1 MAPMDLTHRFSVPAP
16 VRKVWNAFNNV
27 ERLAPCFP
35 GATITGVDG
44 DEFAGELKIK
54 LGPAAL
60 VYNGSGRY
68 VERNKTE
75 RRVLIEANGNDR
87 RRNGTA
93 AVTVTA
99 SFTANGNYTDV
110 DVLTSLAITGKP
122 AQFGEEV
129 ITDVSHRLLDQF
141 VACISGRL
149 AEDLGAV
156 QAAPVES
163 GVAAGAARIDQA
175 DMFAGSDKPVADGGF
190 DQADT
195 EQTIELEAVPAEDA
209 TVTGPAAELS
219 APGPVA
225 AGAGPAGELNL
236 PGPVA
241 AGVAAQPET
250 ASDSSTAPG
259 ASERPRFTVPPG
271 RSTESTLDV
280 VRTVLPVLVKRY
292 GPALA
297 VFALLLFIVIKIVRR
312 KS

>member
-16 VRKVWNAFNNV
+16 VRKVWNAFNDV

-44 DEFAGELKIK
+44 DEFAGKLKIK

-68 VERNKTE
+68 LERNKTAH
-75 RRVLIEANGNDR
+75 RVLIEANGNDR

-93 AVTVTA
+93 VVTVTA
-99 SFTANGNYTDV
+99 SFTANGNHTDV

-122 AQFGEEV
+122 AQFGDEV
-129 ITDVSHRLLDQF
+129 ISDVSHRLLDQF
-141 VACISGRL
+141 VACISARL
-149 AEDLGAV
+149 GEDLGEV
-156 QAAPVES
+156 QAASADS
-163 GVAAGAARIDQA
+163 GAVAGAARIDQA
-175 DMFAGSDKPVADGGF
+175 DMFAGSDEAVVAGGF

-195 EQTIELEAVPAEDA
+195 EQTIELEAVPAEAAAATDA
-209 TVTGPAAELS
+209 MAELS

-225 AGAGPAGELNL
+225 AGAGAAGEVNP

-241 AGVAAQPET
+241 AGVAPQPET
-250 ASDSSTAPG
+250 PADSSTAPG
-259 ASERPRFTVPPG
+259 AFERRRFTAPPG
-271 RSTESTLDV
+271 RSTEGTLDV
-280 VRTVLPVLVKRY
+280 LRTVLPVLVKRY
-292 GPALA
+292 GLALA
-297 VFALLLFIVIKIVRR
+297 VFALLLLIVIKIVRR

>member
-1 MAPMDLTHRFSVPAP
+1 MARMDVTHRFSVPAP
-16 VRKVWNAFNNV
+16 VRKVWNTFNDV

-35 GATITGVDG
+35 GATITRVDG
-44 DEFAGELKIK
+44 DEFAGKLKIK

-68 VERNKTE
+68 LERNKTE
-75 RRVLIEANGNDR
+75 RRVLMEANGNDR

-122 AQFGEEV
+122 AQFGDEV
-129 ITDVSHRLLDQF
+129 ISDVSHRLLDQF
-141 VACISGRL
+141 VACISARL
-149 AEDLGAV
+149 GEDLGEVRAV
-156 QAAPVES
+156 SVES
-163 GVAAGAARIDQA
+163 SVVAAAARVDQA
-175 DMFAGSDKPVADGGF
+175 DTFARSDEAVAAGF

-195 EQTIELEAVPAEDA
+195 EQTIELEAVPAEAAAATDA
-209 TVTGPAAELS
+209 MAELS
-219 APGPVA
+219 AQGPVA
-225 AGAGPAGELNL
+225 AGAGAAGEVNR

-241 AGVAAQPET
+241 AGVAPQPET
-250 ASDSSTAPG
+250 PADSSTAPG
-259 ASERPRFTVPPG
+259 AFERPRFTAPPG
-271 RSTESTLDV
+271 RTTEGTLDV
-280 VRTVLPVLVKRY
+280 LRTVLPVLVKRY
-292 GPALA
+292 GLALA

>member
-1 MAPMDLTHRFSVPAP
+1 MDVTHRFSVPAP

-35 GATITGVDG
+35 GATITRVDG
-44 DEFAGELKIK
+44 DEFAGKLKIK

-68 VERNKTE
+68 LERNKTE

-122 AQFGEEV
+122 AQFGDEV
-129 ITDVSHRLLDQF
+129 ISDVSHRLLDQF
-141 VACISGRL
+141 VACISARL
-149 AEDLGAV
+149 GEDFGEV
-156 QAAPVES
+156 KAASVES
-163 GVAAGAARIDQA
+163 GVVAGAARIDQA
-175 DMFAGSDKPVADGGF
+175 DMFAGSDEAVAAGGF

-195 EQTIELEAVPAEDA
+195 EQTIELEAVPAEAAAATDA
-209 TVTGPAAELS
+209 MAELS

-225 AGAGPAGELNL
+225 AGAGAGEVNP

-241 AGVAAQPET
+241 AGVAPQPET
-250 ASDSSTAPG
+250 PADSSTAPG
-259 ASERPRFTVPPG
+259 AFERPRFTAPPE
-271 RSTESTLDV
+271 RSTEGTLDV
-280 VRTVLPVLVKRY
+280 LRTVLPVLVKRY
-292 GPALA
+292 GLALA

>member
-44 DEFAGELKIK
+44 DEFAGKLKIK

-129 ITDVSHRLLDQF
+129 ISDVSHRLLDQF

-149 AEDLGAV
+149 AEDLGGV
-156 QAAPVES
+156 QAASRSLASRQAPQES
-163 GVAAGAARIDQA
+163 TRPTSPDRT
-175 DMFAGSDKPVADGGF
+175 KPSRLRDS
-190 DQADT
+190 T
-195 EQTIELEAVPAEDA
+195 KQTPSR
-209 TVTGPAAELS
+209 PS
-219 APGPVA
+219 
-225 AGAGPAGELNL
+225 N
-236 PGPVA
+236 
-241 AGVAAQPET
+241 
-250 ASDSSTAPG
+250 SRRW
-259 ASERPRFTVPPG
+259 RPRM
-271 RSTESTLDV
+271 
-280 VRTVLPVLVKRY
+280 
-292 GPALA
+292 
-297 VFALLLFIVIKIVRR
+297 RR
-312 KS
+312 

>member
-1 MAPMDLTHRFSVPAP
+1 MDLTHRFSVPAP
-16 VRKVWNAFNNV
+16 VRKVWNAFNDV

-44 DEFAGELKIK
+44 DEFAGKLKIK

-68 VERNKTE
+68 LERNKTE

-99 SFTANGNYTDV
+99 SFTANGNRTDV

-129 ITDVSHRLLDQF
+129 ISDVSHRLLDQF
-141 VACISGRL
+141 VACISRRL
-149 AEDLGAV
+149 AEDLGEA
-156 QAAPVES
+156 QAASVES
-163 GVAAGAARIDQA
+163 GVAAGAATIDQA
-175 DMFAGSDKPVADGGF
+175 DMFAGSDEPVAAGGF

-195 EQTIELEAVPAEDA
+195 EQTIELEAVPAGDA
-209 TVTGPAAELS
+209 AATGPTAELS

-225 AGAGPAGELNL
+225 AGAGPAGDLNP

-241 AGVAAQPET
+241 SGVAPQPET
-250 ASDSSTAPG
+250 ASESSTAPG
-259 ASERPRFTVPPG
+259 AFERSRFTAPSE

-292 GPALA
+292 GPALVA
-297 VFALLLFIVIKIVRR
+297 FALLLFIVITIVRR

>member
-44 DEFAGELKIK
+44 DEFAGKLKIK

-129 ITDVSHRLLDQF
+129 ISDVSHRLLDQF

-149 AEDLGAV
+149 AEDLGGV
-156 QAAPVES
+156 QAASKES
-163 GVAAGAARIDQA
+163 GVAAGAARIHQA
-175 DMFAGSDKPVADGGF
+175 DFAGSDEAVAAAGF

-195 EQTIELEAVPAEDA
+195 EQTIELEAVAAEDA
-209 TVTGPAAELS
+209 AVTGPAAELS
-219 APGPVA
+219 APGPMA
-225 AGAGPAGELNL
+225 AGAGPAGELNP

-241 AGVAAQPET
+241 AGVVPQPET
-250 ASDSSTAPG
+250 ASSSSTAPG
-259 ASERPRFTVPPG
+259 ASERPSFTVPPE
-271 RSTESTLDV
+271 RSAESTLDV

-297 VFALLLFIVIKIVRR
+297 VFALLLFIVVKIVRR

>member
-1 MAPMDLTHRFSVPAP
+1 MAPMDVTHRFSVPAP

-35 GATITGVDG
+35 GATITRVDG
-44 DEFAGELKIK
+44 DEFAGKLKIK

-68 VERNKTE
+68 LERNKTE

-122 AQFGEEV
+122 AQFGDEV
-129 ITDVSHRLLDQF
+129 ISDVSHRLLDQF
-141 VACISGRL
+141 VACISARL
-149 AEDLGAV
+149 GEDFGEV
-156 QAAPVES
+156 KAASVES
-163 GVAAGAARIDQA
+163 GVVAGAARIDQA
-175 DMFAGSDKPVADGGF
+175 DGFAGSDEAVAAGGF

-195 EQTIELEAVPAEDA
+195 EQTIELEAVPAEAAAATDA
-209 TVTGPAAELS
+209 MAELS

-225 AGAGPAGELNL
+225 AGAGAGEVNP

-241 AGVAAQPET
+241 AGVAPQPET
-250 ASDSSTAPG
+250 PADSSTAPG
-259 ASERPRFTVPPG
+259 AFERPRFTAPPE
-271 RSTESTLDV
+271 RSTEGTLDV
-280 VRTVLPVLVKRY
+280 LRTVLPVLVKRY
-292 GPALA
+292 GLALA